1 MLISGAT
8 EDATVLTERRIRDAR
23 PEARTRIL
31 WDSQVKG
38 LGLRVTP
45 AGTKSYILNYR
56 VAGRER
62 RATLARASELPLKA
76 ARARAAEELAVIRAG
91 KADPLGRRRE
101 AKRAPSVA
109 DGLDRFFGEYAPA
122 RVEIGRMT
130 ARTVKD
136 YRQQALQYL
145 VPALGAHKI
154 RDVTRRDVE
163 AMVEPLTN
171 VRRNRVLALVSRL
184 FTLFETWEWRPQN
197 TNPARGV
204 ERAREE
210 PRDRTF
216 APTELAAFALAL
228 KHAEERYPAPVAAVR
243 LAAVTGLRIGEILG
257 IRWEHLDLESGRL
270 TLPATKTGR
279 RVHYLPGVALA
290 ILNALPRINDWALT
304 TGRDA
309 PVTYWTVRKVFG
321 EAADAACLADVR
333 LHDLRRTV
341 MTRAAMAGIGTHVL
355 RDLLGHKTT
364 AMADRYVRAVG
375 NPVRDAREH
384 VGEAMAAMMRGK
396 TGEIAAIRHEE

>member
-1 MLISGAT
+1 M
-8 EDATVLTERRIRDAR
+8 LTERRIRDAK

-62 RATLARASELPLKA
+62 RATLARASELSLKA
-76 ARARAAEELAVIRAG
+76 ARERAAEELAAIRAG
-91 KADPLGRRRE
+91 GTHPLERRRE
-101 AKRAPSVA
+101 ANAAPTVA
-109 DGLDRFFGEYAPA
+109 DGLDRFFNKFAPA
-122 RVEIGRMT
+122 RIDIGRMT

-145 VPALGAHKI
+145 VPAVGKRKI
-154 RDVTRRDVE
+154 RDVTCRDVE
-163 AMVEPLTN
+163 AMVEPLPK
-171 VRRNRVLALVSRL
+171 VQRNRVLALVSRL

-197 TNPARGV
+197 TNPARGI

-210 PRDRTF
+210 ARDRTF
-216 APTELAAFALAL
+216 SPTELSALAEAL
-228 KHAEERYPAPVAAVR
+228 RQWEDRHPAQVAAIR
-243 LAAVTGLRIGEILG
+243 LAAVTGLRIGEILV
-257 IRWEHLDLESGRL
+257 IRWEHLDLDTGRL

-279 RVHYLPGVALA
+279 RLHDLPEAALS
-290 ILNALPRINDWALT
+290 ILTDLPRINEWSLT
-304 TGRDA
+304 TGRDS
-309 PVTYWTVRKVFG
+309 PVTYTTVRNTFG
-321 EAADAACLADVR
+321 KAAGTAGLVDVR

-341 MTRAAMAGIGTHVL
+341 MTRAAMAGLGTHVL

-364 AMADRYVRAVG
+364 AMADRYIRSVG
-375 NPVRDAREH
+375 NPVRDAREL
-384 VGEAMAAMMRGK
+384 VGAAMAAMMQGKPGSEVVQTPRGQ
-396 TGEIAAIRHEE
+396 RHAPEAP